1 MSSVRDAASPLH
13 QTASGPPPPTGE
25 ENDRRAVQADD
36 AQTCEVSTT
45 PTSTAVQCV
54 AAAATT

>member
-13 QTASGPPPPTGE
+13 QTTSGPPPPTGE
-25 ENDRRAVQADD
+25 EKDRPAVQVAC